1 MIDNIMRSIENINDF
16 IETTQNSNIAILKLL
31 KDLDVYFEHDKDYPD
46 IKEMLIEIVNEV
58 DVASDTI
65 SHIYP
70 QLDAIASE
78 ICGGYLT

>member
-16 IETTQNSNIAILKLL
+16 IETTQNSNMEIIKLL
-31 KDLDVYFEHDKDYPD
+31 KDFDIYFEHDKDYPD
-46 IKEMLIEIVNEV
+46 IKEMLIEIVKEV

-78 ICGGYLT
+78 ISGGYLT

>member
-16 IETTQNSNIAILKLL
+16 IETTQNSNMEIIKLL
-31 KDLDVYFEHDKDYPD
+31 KDFDIYFEHDKDYPD
-46 IKEMLIEIVNEV
+46 IKEMLIEIVKEV

>member
-31 KDLDVYFEHDKDYPD
+31 KDLDVYLEHDKDYPD